1 MGVPGRRGERN
12 VSSYQAAAAPREDTG
27 QEEGVVHDWR
37 VGQLVRL
44 GLAWPVAE
52 AVADTVD
59 WHDVAKLV
67 KRGCPAALAVTIVE

>member
-1 MGVPGRRGERN
+1 MSNYP
-12 VSSYQAAAAPREDTG
+12 AAAEPLEDIG
-27 QEEGVVHDWR
+27 KEDGAVHDWR
-37 VGQLVRL
+37 VTQLIRL

-67 KRGCPAALAVTIVE
+67 KRGCPAALAVTIIG

>member
-1 MGVPGRRGERN
+1 MDN
-12 VSSYQAAAAPREDTG
+12 YQAAAAPREEIG
-27 QEEGVVHDWR
+27 HEGGTVHDWR
-37 VGQLVRL
+37 VSQLIHL

-67 KRGCPAALAVTIVE
+67 KRGCPAALAVAIIG